1 MPREEQDVI
10 ALFHQLIG
18 AGVIR
23 GIKFFGSHSNIRYD
37 GLVELDY
44 SADDVVFNERTC
56 ILGIPDVHAATSVS
70 RRLSSTNLPSV
81 RCLRI
86 SRNLPILERKIGSET
101 ANKLL
106 ESHANTIINHAN
118 HLR

>member
-56 ILGIPDVHAATSVS
+56 ILGIPDVHAGHVS
-70 RRLSSTNLPSV
+70 EPKIVEYKFALSALFEDFEKS
-81 RCLRI
+81 
-86 SRNLPILERKIGSET
+86 
-101 ANKLL
+101 
-106 ESHANTIINHAN
+106 SHS
-118 HLR
+118 